1 MKFGLSGL
9 VGLILI
15 LGSFSVNVAKAETL
29 NWCGEYAEYNNKGY
43 IKLLRGDI
51 GAGSEDCNKSQYY
64 KRKYDERT
72 VWIALEFTRNRST
85 YVKWR
90 KFEGHLIEVKGK
102 YRNGTIRGTKFVRD
116 LGR

>member
-1 MKFGLSGL
+1 MKFWLRGL

-15 LGSFSVNVAKAETL
+15 MSGFSVNEAKAETL
-29 NWCGEYAEYNNKGY
+29 NWCGEYVEANNKGY
-43 IKLLRGDI
+43 IRLLSADI
-51 GAGSEDCNKSQYY
+51 GVGSDDCSKSQYY
-64 KRKYDERT
+64 KQRAEGRT
-72 VWIALEFTRNRST
+72 IKIALEFTRNRST

-90 KFEGHLIEVKGK
+90 KFIGHVIEVKGK